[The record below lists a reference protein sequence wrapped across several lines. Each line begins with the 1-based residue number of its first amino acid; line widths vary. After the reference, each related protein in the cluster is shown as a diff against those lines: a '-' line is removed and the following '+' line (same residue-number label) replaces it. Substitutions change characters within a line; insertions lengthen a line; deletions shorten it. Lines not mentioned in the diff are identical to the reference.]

1 MRSAMPSKTAKVR
14 IESWQCLMP
23 KTILAWSM
31 TSSNGGMSM
40 EIYKE
45 KIDSADSFD
54 ALCAIVESAADD
66 DFITNEEY
74 CAVYALCLN
83 KAQTMGGSDA

>member
-1 MRSAMPSKTAKVR
+1 MRSMSKICKEV
-14 IESWQCLMP
+14 L
-23 KTILAWSM
+23 
-31 TSSNGGMSM
+31 NM

-45 KIDSADSFD
+45 KIDSADSID

-66 DFITNEEY
+66 DSITNEDY

-83 KAQTMGGSDA
+83 KAQTMGGTDA

>member
-1 MRSAMPSKTAKVR
+1 
-14 IESWQCLMP
+14 MP
-23 KTILAWSM
+23 KDISVMSM
-31 TSSNGGMSM
+31 NFDGGMSM

-66 DFITNEEY
+66 DSITNEDY

-83 KAQTMGGSDA
+83 KAQTMGGI

>member
-1 MRSAMPSKTAKVR
+1 
-14 IESWQCLMP
+14 
-23 KTILAWSM
+23 
-31 TSSNGGMSM
+31 M

-45 KIDSADSFD
+45 KIDSATDFD

-66 DFITNEEY
+66 DFITNEDY

>member
-1 MRSAMPSKTAKVR
+1 M
-14 IESWQCLMP
+14 
-23 KTILAWSM
+23 SM
-31 TSSNGGMSM
+31 NFDGGMSM

-66 DFITNEEY
+66 DFITNEDY

-83 KAQTMGGSDA
+83 KAHTMGDQNA

>member
-1 MRSAMPSKTAKVR
+1 
-14 IESWQCLMP
+14 
-23 KTILAWSM
+23 
-31 TSSNGGMSM
+31 M